1 MLDFIRYWLLE
12 NQMLENEKQNKSLT
26 TCSSWESASTMFG
39 VWRTSELPD
48 ACTFWFVVVSGTE
61 EGLEDRLMAPP
72 APWPVELTPSSVVSL
87 LVVTE
92 IVVVSLS

>member
-1 MLDFIRYWLLE
+1 MYGSDKFNFTI
-12 NQMLENEKQNKSLT
+12 KQGEEFGSPDEGPQTDDEGNTKGHFTYIKS
-26 TCSSWESASTMFG
+26 G
-39 VWRTSELPD
+39 
-48 ACTFWFVVVSGTE
+48 VSGTE